1 MFPFMKLASEI
12 KTLFPK
18 LRVSENASL
27 RDCTTFQ
34 LGGPCPLLIEGAT
47 AAQLPAIIQRLNQA
61 GQPFLVI
68 GQGANLVVSDK
79 GIDQVVIRFCSETP
93 DIQITYHDSSSATH
107 PGLRPPLQRRG
118 TGRIPSTGG
127 VPERRGG
134 SLSNDSI
141 NTGSERPLVTVSGD
155 TLLDDLAVFTIENET
170 GDISYCT
177 GIPGTVG
184 GGIAGNAGAFGRQ
197 MGDHLISVEL
207 LGLDGQTRTV
217 LHDELEFAY
226 RHSKLKETGEIVLSA
241 TFELPRLACPEP
253 GRRGRSVMQAERER
267 IIQFRKEHHP
277 DWHKEPSAGSVFRN
291 IEPTSAA
298 ERRQAAGRFLEEAG
312 AKAMRVGGARLY
324 EKHANII
331 VADPGCTAQDVW
343 ELSEKMAAAVKD
355 KFGIDL
361 VREVRFLGKF

>member
-1 MFPFMKLASEI
+1 MKLASEI
-12 KTLFPK
+12 KTLFPQ
-18 LRVSENASL
+18 LRVSENALL
-27 RDCTTFQ
+27 RDYTTFR
-34 LGGPCPLLIEGAT
+34 LGGPCPLLIEGAS
-47 AAQLPAIIQRLNQA
+47 AEQLPAIIKLLNKA

-79 GIDQVVIRFCSETP
+79 GINQVVIRFCSEKPT
-93 DIQITYHDSSSATH
+93 IK
-107 PGLRPPLQRRG
+107 
-118 TGRIPSTGG
+118 
-127 VPERRGG
+127 G
-134 SLSNDSI
+134 SGN
-141 NTGSERPLVTVSGD
+141 RVTVSGD
-155 TLLDDLAVFTIENET
+155 TLLDDLAVFTIENEV
-170 GDISYCT
+170 GDLSYCT

-197 MGDHLISVEL
+197 MGDHLISAEL

-241 TFELPRLACPEP
+241 TFNLPEAKKEAL
-253 GRRGRSVMQAERER
+253 QAERER
-267 IIQFRKEHHP
+267 IMEFRREHHP
-277 DWHKEPSAGSVFRN
+277 DWHKEPCAGSVFRN

-298 ERRQAAGRFLEEAG
+298 DRRQAAGRFLEEAG
-312 AKAMRVGGARLY
+312 AKAMRVGSARLY

-361 VREVRFLGKF
+361 VREVRFLGHF

>member
-1 MFPFMKLASEI
+1 MKLASEI
-12 KTLFPK
+12 KTLFPQ
-18 LRVSENASL
+18 LRASENASL
-27 RDCTTFQ
+27 RDYTTFR
-34 LGGPCPLLIEGAT
+34 LGGPCPLLIEDAN
-47 AAQLPAIIQRLNQA
+47 AAQLPAIIKLLNKA

-93 DIQITYHDSSSATH
+93 TIK
-107 PGLRPPLQRRG
+107 
-118 TGRIPSTGG
+118 
-127 VPERRGG
+127 G
-134 SLSNDSI
+134 SGN
-141 NTGSERPLVTVSGD
+141 RVTVSGD

-170 GDISYCT
+170 GDLSFCS

-197 MGDHLISVEL
+197 MGDHLISAEL
-207 LGLDGQTRTV
+207 LGLDGKVRTV

-241 TFELPRLACPEP
+241 TFDLPKL
-253 GRRGRSVMQAERER
+253 GKSVMQAERER
-267 IIQFRKEHHP
+267 IMEFRREHHP
-277 DWHKEPSAGSVFRN
+277 DWHKEPCAGSVFRN

-298 ERRQAAGRFLEEAG
+298 DRRQAAGRFLEEAG
-312 AKAMRVGGARLY
+312 AKTMRVGGARLY

-343 ELSEKMAAAVKD
+343 ELSEKMAAAVKS
-355 KFGIDL
+355 KFGITL
-361 VREVRFLGKF
+361 VREVRFLGQF